1 MTKLNLL
8 LLAAVIASA
17 MVLVRTAYEAR
28 QLFAELHRAEVE
40 ASRLAGE
47 TKRLEAEREAQ
58 ATSLRVERTAREKL
72 AMRTVTPAITMY
84 AIDPA
89 AKERRAAPEFLDP
102 LGGRDA
108 AGGGPGG
115 TKDAAR

>member
-1 MTKLNLL
+1 MTRLNML
-8 LLAAVIASA
+8 LLAAALLSA
-17 MVLVRTAYEAR
+17 MVLVRTAYDSR
-28 QLFAELHRAEVE
+28 RLFAELHRAEVE
-40 ASRLAGE
+40 AVRLAGE

-89 AKERRAAPEFLDP
+89 A
-102 LGGRDA
+102 
-108 AGGGPGG
+108 AG
-115 TKDAAR
+115 ASR